1 LAKVLQP
8 NTDVQALI
16 EKKHKY
22 ASIRVHSSQP
32 STPAKKG
39 HPVSIE
45 QKPTSI
51 AMPKLQ
57 SSLNAWPNPN
67 DATGNSES
75 EDSVIGTTTRRR
87 AVSETTSSHTGFSS
101 VELRLYRKITLTPE
115 GTSGSVLPY
124 GPMFLTAD
132 CTTIDG
138 CFTRICDKIRTD
150 CGFMVFHLPED
161 MSREGSIR
169 VNRGSAH
176 ADVTFQRVLQIFRIS
191 KKFPGEPQYRSV
203 EVEVGLDMPLDD

>member
-22 ASIRVHSSQP
+22 ASIRVRSSQP

-39 HPVSIE
+39 HPESIE
-45 QKPTSI
+45 QKPTS
-51 AMPKLQ
+51 ATMPRLQ
-57 SSLNAWPNPN
+57 SSLNDRLESI
-67 DATGNSES
+67 DAMGNSEP

-87 AVSETTSSHTGFSS
+87 AASETASSHTDFSS

-115 GTSGSVLPY
+115 GISGAVLPY
-124 GPMFLTAD
+124 GPMFLTAA
-132 CTTIDG
+132 CTTIDE
-138 CFTRICDKIRTD
+138 CFTRICDRIQTD

-161 MSREGSIR
+161 MSREGSVR
-169 VNRGSAH
+169 VNRGSAD
-176 ADVTFQRVLQIFRIS
+176 AEATFQRLLQIFCTS

-203 EVEVGLDMPLDD
+203 EVEVGLDMLLND